1 MSEEW
6 MKRRLCVWHPKST
19 DEHLLSSNRDY
30 FWMDMETYHI
40 SAGTNF
46 NADDI
51 RRIAWDML
59 DNCERPDRD
68 DVRILVGIEIV
79 QILRMIDIYTDGVDD
94 SLGHDCW
101 YIDGI
106 YFVYDKDLSALEL
119 KLQKKCMFKYHAT

>member
-1 MSEEW
+1 MFGIQKVQMSIYY
-6 MKRRLCVWHPKST
+6 LVT
-19 DEHLLSSNRDY
+19 
-30 FWMDMETYHI
+30 ETIFGWIWKHTII

-59 DNCERPDRD
+59 DNYERPDRD

-79 QILRMIDIYTDGVDD
+79 QILRMIDIYTDGVND

-119 KLQKKCMFKYHAT
+119 KLQKKCMF

>member
-6 MKRRLCVWHPKST
+6 MKRRLCVWHPEST
-19 DEHLLSSNRDY
+19 NENLLSSNRDY
-30 FWMDMETYHI
+30 FWMDMGTYHI

-51 RRIAWDML
+51 RRIAWDMIH
-59 DNCERPDRD
+59 NCERPDRD

-94 SLGHDCW
+94 SLGHDYW

-119 KLQKKCMFKYHAT
+119 KLQKKCMF